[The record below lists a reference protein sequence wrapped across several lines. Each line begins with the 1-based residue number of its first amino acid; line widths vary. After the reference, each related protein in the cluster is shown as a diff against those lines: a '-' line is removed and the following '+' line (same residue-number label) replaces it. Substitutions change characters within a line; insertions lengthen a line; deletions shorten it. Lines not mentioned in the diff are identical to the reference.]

1 MADKEVKQK
10 ATSLDQEVH
19 EQESEGRKEKSDLN
33 IKTLTSELPQEWPY
47 RTIWRGLVGR
57 ELLLTT
63 EETLQMGM
71 EYKEVKEFL
80 QGAGV
85 DFKNLKELPLVP
97 MEGKVPQLEKEG
109 EDSPMPRIYL
119 PIAYYFQHGAT
130 GIGNFFSSNAT

>member
-1 MADKEVKQK
+1 
-10 ATSLDQEVH
+10 
-19 EQESEGRKEKSDLN
+19 
-33 IKTLTSELPQEWPY
+33 
-47 RTIWRGLVGR
+47 
-57 ELLLTT
+57 
-63 EETLQMGM
+63 MGM

-119 PIAYYFQHGAT
+119 PIAYYFQHG
-130 GIGNFFSSNAT
+130 SVSNRMNTL

>member
-1 MADKEVKQK
+1 MADEKHIDRSKKEK
-10 ATSLDQEVH
+10 VH
-19 EQESEGRKEKSDLN
+19 EQESEGRKEKSNLN

>member
-1 MADKEVKQK
+1 MADEKHIDRSKKEK
-10 ATSLDQEVH
+10 VH